1 MRQDI
6 SVDPEHGE
14 VNLNRQITSKRIE
27 LFRYLDEVIDE
38 NYSYGEI
45 LTSQHSFNNGD
56 MIHVHI
62 PYIPVFKPLKIRLKI
77 NNEGYRYFYN
87 PKDNSTWFLIKND
100 TGQSPPVCSFRNIN
114 DNEDFTFVFQNGYLI
129 IYSMYDSD
137 LMITPSLSQ
146 DKIFLLK
153 ANASNLYQFPKTG
166 VGLINF
172 LHGNFENTG
181 LATKLQQEFEADGL
195 TITNAKIDSSTG
207 DLYIEVRESNG

>member
-1 MRQDI
+1 
-6 SVDPEHGE
+6 
-14 VNLNRQITSKRIE
+14 
-27 LFRYLDEVIDE
+27 
-38 NYSYGEI
+38 
-45 LTSQHSFNNGD
+45 
-56 MIHVHI
+56 
-62 PYIPVFKPLKIRLKI
+62 
-77 NNEGYRYFYN
+77 
-87 PKDNSTWFLIKND
+87 
-100 TGQSPPVCSFRNIN
+100 
-114 DNEDFTFVFQNGYLI
+114 
-129 IYSMYDSD
+129 MYDSD